1 MTDGP
6 KAPAGRMTRER
17 WERLAPLVDAVL
29 DQPVEH
35 RPAFI
40 AEISR
45 GDDALAA
52 DLARFVDAYGAM
64 GNRPADGSI
73 FEAAALERAA
83 LIAERTHDTDDLRAK
98 LQRSLGANYV
108 LEREIGGGG
117 MSQVFVAQ
125 EPGLARRVVIK
136 VLPPEM
142 TEGIS
147 AERFAREIKLA
158 ASLQQANIV
167 PVLAAGTAGGF
178 PYYVMPFVEGRSLR
192 DRLLRDGPLPVAD
205 AIGILRDVARALV
218 FAHARGVVHRDIKPG
233 NILLSDRT
241 AVVTDFGIAKA
252 LGAARGVIGGRG
264 DTSLMVSRTGTS
276 IGTPAYMAPE
286 QAAGDPNVDHR
297 ADIYAFGC
305 VAYELLTGQ
314 PPFVRDAPHH
324 VIAAHFQET
333 PRPVSEL
340 RADAPPAV
348 VRLVASCLEKDPA
361 RRPQSGDDILLA
373 LDSATSQ
380 PVPPVPRRSHRA
392 TAAIVVAAFAVAAL
406 AVWRY
411 YASRDAEPLTFAV
424 VPFRNMTRDTALD
437 YRSDGIGD
445 EILNGMAKVKGLQ
458 IVGRSTAFRY
468 KDRPGVDLPDVQTM
482 ERALGA
488 RLLLTGTLREN
499 DGRVTISAQ
508 LNDSTSRGEMW
519 SDSFTRASNDLGS
532 ITDEIIRRIAD
543 TLHARFGARVVAQS
557 RSASSVGTS
566 NAAALDLYLIGQAQ
580 LRQRGAGVAKS
591 IESFQHAIDL
601 DRNFARAHAALAIAI
616 GLDPFFNGTPP
627 SKTMDL
633 AIAESQRALAIDSTL
648 ADAYVARGV
657 ARSYAGQWDR
667 SDADMRRAI
676 QLEPDNA
683 MARQAF
689 ARQLVARAFADEAID
704 QLERARK
711 LEPTS
716 PIISAWLGYA
726 LFLNGRADSA
736 IAEVTRSTQLGATLL
751 PVTNLSSLVSM
762 ALGKRD
768 EARRIV
774 DVPVR
779 ATEMTSAPYVY
790 AKLRDTATANRLIHE
805 MDASTPR
812 PWFADVAR
820 ASVLL
825 ATRDT
830 AAALSAL
837 ERAQHGGGPIWVYYI
852 PLGDPAYDEVR
863 KSPRFIALLREA
875 NVDLRV
881 VTKPRRRM

>member
-1 MTDGP
+1 MTDASETP
-6 KAPAGRMTRER
+6 PGRMTRER
-17 WERLAPLVDAVL
+17 WERLGPLVDAVL
-29 DQPVEH
+29 DQPAE
-35 RPAFI
+35 RRRAFI
-40 AEISR
+40 AEIS
-45 GDDALAA
+45 GADDELAA
-52 DLARFVDAYGAM
+52 DLARFVDAYGRT
-64 GNRPADGSI
+64 NSKQDGSI

-83 LIAERTHDTDDLRAK
+83 LISEKTHDTADLRAK
-98 LQRSLGANYV
+98 LQKSLGANYV

-117 MSQVFVAQ
+117 MSHVFVAE
-125 EPGLARRVVIK
+125 EPGLGRRVVIK

-167 PVLAAGTAGGF
+167 PVLAAGSADGF

-192 DRLLRDGPLPVAD
+192 DRLLRDGPLPVTD
-205 AIGILRDVARALV
+205 AISILRDVARALV

-252 LGAARGVIGGRG
+252 LGAARGLIGGGG

-333 PRPVSEL
+333 PRPVTDL
-340 RADAPPAV
+340 RPDAPAGV
-348 VRLVASCLEKDPA
+348 ARLIASCLEKDPS
-361 RRPQSGDDILLA
+361 RRPQGGDDILLT
-373 LDSATSQ
+373 LDTATSQ
-380 PVPPVPRRSHRA
+380 PVPLVQRRSRRA
-392 TAAIVVAAFAVAAL
+392 TSVIALAAFAVGAIAL
-406 AVWRY
+406 WRY
-411 YASRDAEPLTFAV
+411 YASRDAGPLTFAV

-445 EILNGMAKVKGLQ
+445 EILNGMAKVKGVQ

-468 KDRPGVDLPDVQTM
+468 KARRGVELPDVQTM

-508 LNDSTSRGEMW
+508 LNDSTSRGEML

-532 ITDEIIRRIAD
+532 ITDEIVRRIAD

-557 RSASSVGTS
+557 RDASSVGTT

-580 LRQRGAGVAKS
+580 LRQRGAGVARS
-591 IESFQHAIDL
+591 IESFQRAIDL
-601 DRNFARAHAALAIAI
+601 DPNFARAHAALANA
-616 GLDPFFNGTPP
+616 LQLQPFFSGTPP
-627 SKTMDL
+627 SVPKGH
-633 AIAESQRALAIDSTL
+633 AIAESERALAIDSTL
-648 ADAYVARGV
+648 ADAYVALGT
-657 ARSYAGQWDR
+657 AHAYAGQWER
-667 SDADMRRAI
+667 SDAEMRHAI
-676 QLEPDNA
+676 QLEPDDANA
-683 MARQAF
+683 RLAF
-689 ARQLVARAFADEAID
+689 ARQLVGRGLADEALD
-704 QLERARK
+704 QLDHARK
-711 LEPTS
+711 VEPTS
-716 PIISAWLGYA
+716 SIISAWLAYA
-726 LFLNGRADSA
+726 LFLDGRRDSA
-736 IAEVTRSTQLGATLL
+736 IAEVTRATQLGSTLL
-751 PVTNLSSLVSM
+751 PVTNLGSLVTM
-762 ALGKRD
+762 ALGRA
-768 EARRIV
+768 ETARRIV
-774 DVPVR
+774 EGSDL
-779 ATEMTSAPYVY
+779 TGMTNAPYIF
-790 AKLRDTATANRLIHE
+790 AKVGDTATANHVVRE
-805 MDASTPR
+805 MDTRTPR
-812 PWFADVAR
+812 PWFADIAR

-825 ATRDT
+825 AAHDT
-830 AAALSAL
+830 GAALTAI
-837 ERAQHGGGPIWVYYI
+837 ERSQRTSGAIWVFYI
-852 PLGDPAYDEVR
+852 PLGDPTYDEVR
-863 KSPRFIALLREA
+863 KSPRFAAVLREA

-881 VTKPRRRM
+881 LTKPRR